1 MSALP
6 GQRTESWEQTLKRV
20 TLLHPEHISAYSL
33 IIEEGTPFYERYHAE
48 EEKRNQGLHTELL
61 PDEEEERSMYEMT
74 QEILAA
80 RGYERYEISNYARRG
95 YECRHNQGY
104 WMRKNYL
111 GLGLGSS
118 SLIENVR
125 FQNTSNLK
133 DYMEHS
139 FEHSEKMILD
149 RFAQMEEFMFLGLR
163 LSKGISRHD
172 FETEFSIAIE
182 GVYGDVLKRLKE
194 QKLLE
199 AKEGRIY
206 LTERGIDV
214 SNLVLSEFLLSE

>member
-1 MSALP
+1 
-6 GQRTESWEQTLKRV
+6 
-20 TLLHPEHISAYSL
+20 
-33 IIEEGTPFYERYHAE
+33 
-48 EEKRNQGLHTELL
+48 
-61 PDEEEERSMYEMT
+61 
-74 QEILAA
+74 
-80 RGYERYEISNYARRG
+80 
-95 YECRHNQGY
+95 
-104 WMRKNYL
+104 MRKNYL